1 MTDVIIILIVAVI
14 VGAAGIYVWK
24 AKKRGG
30 CIGCPDAKNCA
41 GARSADGCS
50 SCGGT
55 CAKCSG
61 SCSQMKK

>member
-14 VGAAGIYVWK
+14 VGAAGRYVYQ

-30 CIGCPDAKNCA
+30 CIGCPDAKSCA
-41 GARSADGCS
+41 KARSAGGGS

-55 CAKCSG
+55 CEKCSG